1 MTLLLR
7 EILHFENAWN
17 IITTAIWLKIAA
29 RSPLQIF
36 RLKTLPNKL
45 LESNNNSLKDV
56 IK

>member
-7 EILHFENAWN
+7 EILHFENAWK
-17 IITTAIWLKIAA
+17 ITTIAIWLKIAA
-29 RSPLQIF
+29 KSPLQIF